1 MGLHSAR
8 WRVHCSAVDDVSLIE
23 PSLRWLT
30 GEGCEVNS
38 EKGKSWHG
46 SEQTIIETSVSGRKA
61 SSHALSRMGKES
73 LQQLL
78 DEGVSSRLDAD
89 KVLHIRIS
97 LAELVCGEVSLVR
110 EGNGE
115 PTVKGRFKVES
126 YPGQEIESVTIE
138 LIHELIVNA

>member
-8 WRVHCSAVDDVSLIE
+8 WRVHCSAGDEVSLIE
-23 PSLRWLT
+23 QSLRWLT

-61 SSHALSRMGKES
+61 SSHALSRLGKES
-73 LQQLL
+73 LHQLL
-78 DEGVSSRLDAD
+78 DEGVSSRLAAD

-97 LAELVCGEVSLVR
+97 LAELVCEEVSLVI
-110 EGNGE
+110 EGNDE

-126 YPGQEIESVTIE
+126 YPGQDIESVTIE